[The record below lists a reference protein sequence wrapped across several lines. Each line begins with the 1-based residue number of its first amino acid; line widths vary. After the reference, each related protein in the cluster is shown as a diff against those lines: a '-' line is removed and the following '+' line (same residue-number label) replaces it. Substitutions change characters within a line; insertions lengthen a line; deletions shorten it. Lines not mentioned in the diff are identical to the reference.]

1 MKKTIGA
8 WTLAGLMALTVTA
21 LPAMAQGPGYG
32 RGNGVC
38 DGTQKRIHRQ
48 LRDGSG
54 AGYGNRY
61 GWQRGNGLRL
71 RDGSGPNPNC
81 PLKQK

>member
-1 MKKTIGA
+1 MKIKWTTIVVAGVLSLMV
-8 WTLAGLMALTVTA
+8 LAVPGFT
-21 LPAMAQGPGYG
+21 QGRGRGPG
-32 RGNGVC
+32 NGTC
-38 DGTQKRIHRQ
+38 NGTQQRIHRQ

-54 AGYGNRY
+54 GGMQRRGYG
-61 GWQRGNGLRL
+61 QGNGLRL